1 MRRFVALLLCGLL
14 LTTGAAAYMQE
25 TRSIGE
31 DMSLTFDGTTAI
43 CGATCIGKTST
54 DYIKATLTLYQGN
67 TYIDSWS
74 DEGRYVIGVSGQH
87 GVTRGKSYT
96 LKLNYGNTLASLSM
110 ISARKTPPTSLIPA
124 HRLLCRPS

>member
-74 DEGRYVIGVSGQH
+74 DEGRYVMNYTINGIAQPEQS
-87 GVTRGKSYT
+87 VTK
-96 LKLNYGNTLASLSM
+96 K
-110 ISARKTPPTSLIPA
+110 
-124 HRLLCRPS
+124 CQ

>member
-43 CGATCIGKTST
+43 CEAICTGNSST
-54 DYIKATLTLYQGN
+54 DQVKATIELYQGN
-67 TYIDSWS
+67 TYLASWS
-74 DEGRYVIGVSGQH
+74 NEGTYFVAVSGQR
-87 GVTRGKSYT
+87 GVTCGKSYT
-96 LKLNYGNTLASLSM
+96 LKLTYTINGVAQPEQSVTK
-110 ISARKTPPTSLIPA
+110 R
-124 HRLLCRPS
+124 CR

>member
-96 LKLNYGNTLASLSM
+96 LKLNYTINGIAQPEQSVT
-110 ISARKTPPTSLIPA
+110 KK
-124 HRLLCRPS
+124 CQ